1 MKLEYLKSSQLNL
14 LPEQPGT
21 YIFYAAKKSPLY
33 IGKATNLRERVKNH
47 FQQPTYKDNL
57 FINKVKKIGFIPLES
72 DIEALILESQLIKKY
87 QPKFNILFRDDKK
100 YFYVGITNE
109 DWPRVFITHQPC
121 LKTYKLKNLKTDYIG
136 PFTDGG
142 ALKQTLKILRKIF
155 PYRTC
160 KVLPKRPC
168 LWYQLS
174 RCPAPC
180 LIEKESKIRRILKK
194 ETDVRKKGYKKDIRK
209 FKSILKG
216 ERERLALTL
225 EKEMKKM
232 AKLEEFERAERI
244 KEQIESLKR
253 IFSHKRILTEV
264 LQRKNRRENIGVLL
278 KEVLGLPKTPQRIE
292 GYDISNIKAKE
303 MVGSMVVLKLS
314 RICTNEYTNFCEYK
328 YTPDKSQYR
337 KFKIKTVKRQN
348 DIACLKEIIKRR
360 LFHKEWKLPDLIFVD
375 GGKAQL
381 NAAKEV
387 IDSNWKERLKP
398 SIISL
403 AKKKNLLYNI
413 NSRNPFLLD
422 KLPKEVKMTILHLR
436 DESHRFAIFYH
447 KILREKH
454 LFSL

>member
-422 KLPKEVKMTILHLR
+422 KLPKEVKMAILHLR